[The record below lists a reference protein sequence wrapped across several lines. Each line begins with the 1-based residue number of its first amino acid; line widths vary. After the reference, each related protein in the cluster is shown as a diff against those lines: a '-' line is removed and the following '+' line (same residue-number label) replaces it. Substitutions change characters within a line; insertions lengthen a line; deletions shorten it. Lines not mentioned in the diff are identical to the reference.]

1 MGFLPPRRGLPPGAL
16 IPLPPTPLPI
26 GEGGDGGEP
35 NRAKRAGLTLS
46 NRLLAEAFDRVLI
59 QAMEVEPGAKPEE
72 GAAEADGRPVEEH
85 EFPRHH
91 KSAAPGAQGA
101 HDLAK

>member
-1 MGFLPPRRGLPPGAL
+1 MGFLPLRRGLPPGTL

-35 NRAKRAGLTLS
+35 HRAKRACLPLS
-46 NRLLAEAFDRVLI
+46 DRFLAEAFDRVLVL
-59 QAMEVEPGAKPEE
+59 AMEVEPGAKPEE

-85 EFPRHH
+85 EFPWHH
-91 KSAAPGAQGA
+91 KSAAPGAQRA
-101 HDLAK
+101 